1 MLSSDDF
8 KGLLLNSDYFLCLVY
23 LAVFAFALN
32 YIFKK
37 SSSAIKR
44 IALFALI
51 FKAIAVIINCIL
63 IDTYWKTGD
72 SLAYYSEADNF
83 FNLVKNSRSNI
94 KFLFMPLEYYSN
106 QIGSDYALQHSVSGA
121 ANESNFMVTRFAT
134 VFYFLSG
141 GRFLIINLFFAF
153 IALVGQLK
161 IIEFFSNYY
170 PKVSKAALS
179 LGIIFVPSLLF
190 FASPVYKETLCIA
203 LIGVALYLGNLIKTT
218 RKNRK
223 LNILFV
229 IVCTAIIFITK
240 NYIIY
245 ALAIAGLFTFFIYH
259 LIRFLR
265 KGFFYRVI
273 FFTFFGILLYLL
285 IYFNEKLDPIVFPVV
300 ETLNHQQELYIELEK
315 AKEGD
320 GLSSNFKLA
329 DIDFSFSGLMQ
340 RIPIALYTCLFRPHL
355 WEITKPILFINA
367 VESVLL
373 FLLVLYILF
382 FRFNSFVKQLSHPL
396 PLYLFIFSLLF
407 FIIVGL
413 TTFNFGTM
421 VRYKN
426 PGLIFFNVFL
436 ILCLYDDNKK
446 VKAAI

>member
-1 MLSSDDF
+1 MHCFNWSS
-8 KGLLLNSDYFLCLVY
+8 
-23 LAVFAFALN
+23 
-32 YIFKK
+32 
-37 SSSAIKR
+37 
-44 IALFALI
+44 
-51 FKAIAVIINCIL
+51 
-63 IDTYWKTGD
+63 
-72 SLAYYSEADNF
+72 
-83 FNLVKNSRSNI
+83 
-94 KFLFMPLEYYSN
+94 
-106 QIGSDYALQHSVSGA
+106 
-121 ANESNFMVTRFAT
+121 
-134 VFYFLSG
+134 
-141 GRFLIINLFFAF
+141 
-153 IALVGQLK
+153 
-161 IIEFFSNYY
+161 
-170 PKVSKAALS
+170 
-179 LGIIFVPSLLF
+179 
-190 FASPVYKETLCIA
+190 
-203 LIGVALYLGNLIKTT
+203 
-218 RKNRK
+218 
-223 LNILFV
+223 
-229 IVCTAIIFITK
+229 FITK

-273 FFTFFGILLYLL
+273 VFTFFGILLYLL
-285 IYFNEKLDPIVFPVV
+285 IYFNEKLDPIVYPVV